1 MTAGAAGGLAGWLVA
16 VPFGCGRSRTTVVSK
31 GGNGPLREAGAPEA
45 GRRERVNVRSRRGA
59 RGPVVGV
66 GERTADDAGVLG
78 TALAV
83 VLAFSLAQGSWEWFS
98 TCLGVTL
105 LAVVLSFGHV
115 PVWTPDRRATY
126 GWSLAA
132 FSLVVGLCV
141 ALTPAPA
148 LQRWDWL
155 FPMPGT
161 RHGCVESGRY
171 ESLRTQAAL
180 GNLAGR
186 DADALAHTQQMQS
199 RQAVAD
205 CLSATTTRW
214 VPVYALGTALLVGAG
229 SWSWERARAR
239 RATD

>member
-1 MTAGAAGGLAGWLVA
+1 M
-16 VPFGCGRSRTTVVSK
+16 S
-31 GGNGPLREAGAPEA
+31 
-45 GRRERVNVRSRRGA
+45 VRSRRGV
-59 RGPVVGV
+59 RGPVVV
-66 GERTADDAGVLG
+66 GEKRMAGDAGVLG

-98 TCLGVTL
+98 AYLGVTL

-115 PVWTPDRRATY
+115 PVWTPDRRAAY

-141 ALTPAPA
+141 ALALAPA

-161 RHGCVESGRY
+161 RHECVESGRY
-171 ESLRTQAAL
+171 ESLRTRAAL
-180 GNLAGR
+180 GSLAGR
-186 DADALAHTQQMQS
+186 DSDALAHAQLVQS
-199 RQAVAD
+199 RQAVAG
-205 CLSATTTRW
+205 CLASTTTRW
-214 VPVYALGTALLVGAG
+214 LPVYALGTALLVGAG

-239 RATD
+239 KAAIGSD

>member
-1 MTAGAAGGLAGWLVA
+1 MTG
-16 VPFGCGRSRTTVVSK
+16 
-31 GGNGPLREAGAPEA
+31 
-45 GRRERVNVRSRRGA
+45 
-59 RGPVVGV
+59 
-66 GERTADDAGVLG
+66 DAGVLG

-98 TCLGVTL
+98 TYLGVTL

-115 PVWTPDRRATY
+115 PVWTPDRRAAY

-141 ALTPAPA
+141 ALTLAPA

-161 RHGCVESGRY
+161 RHECVESGRY

-186 DADALAHTQQMQS
+186 DSDALAHTQLMQS

-205 CLSATTTRW
+205 CLASTTTRW
-214 VPVYALGTALLVGAG
+214 LPVYALGTALLGGCGFVVMGAG
-229 SWSWERARAR
+229 AGAGPEGGGRFRLNR
-239 RATD
+239 RRLPVRCSSPRSQPLSRWR